1 MVYAVEPSR
10 CPMIRRNI
18 RIPDRAHVIGR
29 WRNDRVNPPA
39 PDAAFLRL
47 CATSLMAGPSS
58 HQRCAA
64 QPRITL
70 QDARFEPLVRHILNA
85 RRAGA
90 SRMLLTFRR
99 KLPKTAVSTTRVAR
113 RRTTR
118 RFCQSA
124 PAHTGRYIKDVAHF
138 RHVSSAMAPR
148 ARRARPNAQDR
159 QGTRR
164 SHSPARQSPPVP
176 TQNTRRER
184 GLLARAPRALCGT
197 RCSRARYSV
206 GQSERADSSATTTQ
220 LVCSCRMDAGQLG
233 VTGP

>member
-1 MVYAVEPSR
+1 MVYALEPSR

-64 QPRITL
+64 QPRETL
-70 QDARFEPLVRHILNA
+70 QDARFEPLVRHILDV
-85 RRAGA
+85 RRAGT
-90 SRMLLTFRR
+90 SKVLLAFRR
-99 KLPKTAVSTTRVAR
+99 KLPKTAVPTTRVAR
-113 RRTTR
+113 RRTTG
-118 RFCQSA
+118 RFCQPA

-138 RHVSSAMAPR
+138 RHASSVTAPH
-148 ARRARPNAQDR
+148 ARDGHGRTHGTDREPARPQ
-159 QGTRR
+159 
-164 SHSPARQSPPVP
+164 PSPPIPPSQHKIRDASEVFSP
-176 TQNTRRER
+176 
-184 GLLARAPRALCGT
+184 APRALRGA
-197 RCSRARYSV
+197 RCPGARYSV

-220 LVCSCRMDAGQLG
+220 LVWSCRMDAGQLG